1 MLIVVDSKSRK
12 SGIKK
17 YLLNGT
23 KNDRDIKDERIPL
36 VGNLDVLDRTVKF
49 AENQGYKETYR
60 NIVLTFS
67 EDHIEVEKLQKIAKE
82 FIKQYTTGY
91 HENEYVAYAE
101 IHLPKIKIDKKTGE
115 IRKPHIHISIAKYS
129 PELEKV
135 LELGHH
141 GLKSFRYGTDGRE
154 FGLWKTYI
162 EKKYGLQDFGQ
173 KRPLKRVE
181 RQSLTRQNAAE
192 KMLETIRENAKN
204 VNSLNDITNLL
215 QNEHKEIVKIEV
227 GSEKAKTPY
236 ITVHLENE
244 NKGIRLKGELF
255 SQSGFKEAL
264 KLLQEPI
271 KGEIKEDLKED
282 LSLLPPKELIE
293 INQKRVEYIEKRE
306 RFARKKAEERNN
318 KEAEQI
324 EQIHQIAIAQVAAV
338 STKINKINLLQHIKK
353 PVSYW
358 QYKILQHELQ
368 KTKKTKKDKKN
379 RLLEAVKIIEK
390 IQKNPAPE
398 LQKHKEKNHA
408 IYKPNNRRNDKKR
421 RLPPHLAVQ
430 RYNMRE
436 LPSLNLAVSSK
447 PKPDVLLLRNV
458 QHILDIR
465 RYGQSNFE
473 VRRAGASY
481 GGAISSN
488 TKRLKK

>member
-1 MLIVVDSKSRK
+1 MLIIVDSKARK
-12 SGIKK
+12 SGIKE
-17 YLLNGT
+17 YLLHGT
-23 KNDRDIKDERIPL
+23 KNDRDLKDERIPL

-67 EDHIEVEKLQKIAKE
+67 EDHIEVEKLQKIAEE

-101 IHLPKIKIDKKTGE
+101 IHIPKIKIDKKTGE

-135 LELGHH
+135 LDFGNH
-141 GLKSFRYGTDGRE
+141 KIRYGSDE
-154 FGLWKTYI
+154 KELGLWKIYI

-173 KRPLKRVE
+173 KRPLQKPG

-192 KMLETIRENAKN
+192 KMLETIKQNVKS

-244 NKGIRLKGELF
+244 NRGVRLKGELF
-255 SQSGFKEAL
+255 SISGFKEAL

-271 KGEIKEDLKED
+271 KGEIKEDLKEN
-282 LSLLPPKELIE
+282 LSFLPPKELIE
-293 INQKRVEYIEKRE
+293 INKKRVEYIEKRE
-306 RFARKKAEERNN
+306 RFARQKAEERNN

-324 EQIHQIAIAQVAAV
+324 EQIQQIAVSQIAAV
-338 STKINKINLLQHIKK
+338 SQNLKINLPLK
-353 PVSYW
+353 PLSFW
-358 QYKILQHELQ
+358 QYKILKHELQ

-421 RLPPHLAVQ
+421 RLPLHLAVQ

-436 LPSLNLAVSSK
+436 LPSLNLAVSAK
-447 PKPDVLLLRNV
+447 PKSDLLLLRNV

-481 GGAISSN
+481 GGAIDI
-488 TKRLKK
+488 KRPKKGY

>member
-1 MLIVVDSKSRK
+1 MLIIVDSKARK

-17 YLLNGT
+17 YLLHGT

-36 VGNLDVLDRTVKF
+36 VGNLNVLDRVAEF
-49 AENQGYKETYR
+49 AKNQGYKETYR

-67 EDHIEVEKLQKIAKE
+67 EDEIAIEKLQKIAEE
-82 FIKQYTTGY
+82 FIRQYTIGY
-91 HENEYVAYAE
+91 NENEYVAYAE
-101 IHLPKIKIDKKTGE
+101 IHIPKIKIDQKTGE

-129 PELEKV
+129 PELEKI

-154 FGLWKTYI
+154 FGLWKKYI
-162 EKKYGLQDFGQ
+162 EKKYGLQDFGE
-173 KRPLKRVE
+173 KRPLQKPG

-192 KMLETIRENAKN
+192 KMLETIKQNVKS

-215 QNEHKEIVKIEV
+215 KEEFKEIIEIEV

-244 NKGIRLKGELF
+244 NRGVRLKGELF
-255 SQSGFKEAL
+255 SRSGFKDAL

-271 KGEIKEDLKED
+271 KGELKEDLKED
-282 LSLLPPKELIE
+282 SSLLPPKELIE

-324 EQIHQIAIAQVAAV
+324 GQIQQIAVAQIVAV
-338 STKINKINLLQHIKK
+338 SQNLKINLPLK
-353 PVSYW
+353 PLSFW
-358 QYKILQHELQ
+358 QYKILKHELQ

-436 LPSLNLAVSSK
+436 LPSLNLAVSAK
-447 PKPDVLLLRNV
+447 PKSDVLLLRNV

-488 TKRLKK
+488 IKRFKK